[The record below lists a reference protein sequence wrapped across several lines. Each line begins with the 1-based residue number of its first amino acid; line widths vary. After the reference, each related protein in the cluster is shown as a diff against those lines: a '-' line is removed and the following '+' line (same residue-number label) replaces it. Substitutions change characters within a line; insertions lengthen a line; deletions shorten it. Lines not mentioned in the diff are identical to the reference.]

1 MTSMNGSKA
10 TDVEQREEIERI
22 HETVV
27 DIKVNVSFMIAGKI
41 VQYEDISK
49 MEVAENGAGVFWYNK
64 KKAND
69 SLDRILKDTKIAVS
83 DSEREEEK
91 KHERR

>member
-27 DIKVNVSFMIAGKI
+27 DIKVNVSFYK
-41 VQYEDISK
+41 
-49 MEVAENGAGVFWYNK
+49 
-64 KKAND
+64 
-69 SLDRILKDTKIAVS
+69 
-83 DSEREEEK
+83 
-91 KHERR
+91 